1 MLTRDVAKGIHR
13 IEDAYTNWYLVEEG
27 DRLTVVDCG
36 VPASWSS
43 LAITLTALGRRTTD
57 IEAVILTHAHFDH
70 LGFAERARQ
79 ELGVPVWLHT
89 NDYALAKNPAQYA
102 HPTSRLKY
110 LTKPG
115 ALPIF
120 MSLMAARAFWPTPLK
135 EVRRFTDADE
145 TLPVP
150 GSPRVLP
157 TPGHTLGHC
166 AFHFPDRDVVLTGD
180 AIVTLG
186 PYTGSPGPQIV
197 EGAATADPER
207 NLATLDAIAET
218 GATMLLTGHGEPWA
232 KGADEAVRLARLQ
245 GIS

>member
-36 VPASWSS
+36 VPGSWSS
-43 LAITLTALGRRTTD
+43 LATTLTALGRRTTD
-57 IEAVILTHAHFDH
+57 IDAVILTHGHFDH
-70 LGFAERARQ
+70 LGFAERARV

-89 NDYALAKNPAQYA
+89 NDFPLAKNPSQYA

-110 LTKPG
+110 LHKPG

-120 MSLMAARAFWPTPLK
+120 TKLLAGRAFWPTPLK
-135 EVRRFTDADE
+135 EVQRFADDTE

-150 GSPRVLP
+150 GSPRVLM

-166 AFHFPDRDVVLTGD
+166 SFHFPDRDVVLTGD
-180 AIVTLG
+180 ALVMLD
-186 PYTGSPGPQIV
+186 PYTGEPGPQIV
-197 EGAATADPER
+197 SGAATADPER
-207 NLATLDAIAET
+207 NLATLDAIAQT

-232 KGADEAVRLARLQ
+232 GGAAEAVRLARRR
-245 GIS
+245 GPS